1 MPVRMRALTVSIVLS
16 GCYAGVGDE
25 VGDELAT
32 AGSEDEDESG
42 DGDGDAG
49 TSTTSDDDDAGTSTT
64 VDDDDDDDADTDAG
78 TSTTLD
84 DDADTD
90 TEADTSTT
98 LDDDAE
104 TDTETETSTTG
115 GPEGCS
121 ADAIEL
127 INLVNVYRGENGLP
141 AIPASPSLCEVSTLH
156 VHDLSDNSPH
166 TQPGGCNLHSW
177 SDQGPWSPCCYT
189 PDHAQAQCMWDKPTE
204 LTVYPGYGYE
214 NAASGVGSPAQALD
228 LWKSSQGHNEVIL
241 NLGIWTNHPWQAIGA
256 DVYQGY
262 SVLWFGEQVD
272 PG

>member
-32 AGSEDEDESG
+32 AGSEDDDESG
-42 DGDGDAG
+42 DGDGDAS
-49 TSTTSDDDDAGTSTT
+49 TSTTGDGDADTSTT
-64 VDDDDDDDADTDAG
+64 ADD
-78 TSTTLD
+78 
-84 DDADTD
+84 
-90 TEADTSTT
+90 EADTSTT
-98 LDDDAE
+98 EADTDADTSTTTDEDGTKTDAE
-104 TDTETETSTTG
+104 TDTTTTG

-127 INLVNVYRGENGLP
+127 INLVNEYRGENGLP

-177 SDQGPWSPCCYT
+177 SDQGPWSACCYT
-189 PDHAQAQCMWDKPTE
+189 PDHAAAQCMWDKPTE

-214 NAASGVGSPAQALD
+214 NAASGVGSPAHALE

-241 NLGIWTNHPWQAIGA
+241 NLGIWTNHPWLAIGA

-262 SVLWFGEQVD
+262 SVLWFGEQAD